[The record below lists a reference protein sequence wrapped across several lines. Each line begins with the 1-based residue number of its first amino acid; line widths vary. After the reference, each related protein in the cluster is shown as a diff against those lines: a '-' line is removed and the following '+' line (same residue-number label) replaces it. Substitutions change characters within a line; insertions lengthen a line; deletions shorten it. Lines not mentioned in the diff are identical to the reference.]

1 MCRAPGSSVLFGAG
15 GAGAHRGVRAAE
27 EGRGPVNEPSLY
39 RWNSCEVPSLTHLV
53 MSLVMVFFAMT
64 SSMV

>member
-15 GAGAHRGVRAAE
+15 GAGAPGGGRVAE
-27 EGRGPVNEPSLY
+27 EGREPVNEPSLY
-39 RWNSCEVPSLTHLV
+39 RWNRCEVPSLTHLV
-53 MSLVMVFFAMT
+53 MSFAMVFFAMA

>member
-15 GAGAHRGVRAAE
+15 GSGPGRGVRTTE
-27 EGRGPVNEPSLY
+27 EGRGPVIEPSLC
-39 RWNSCEVPSLTHLV
+39 RWNRCEVPSLTHLV
-53 MSLVMVFFAMT
+53 MSFVMVFFAMA